1 MKSLVEKREYIQR
14 FYTKYSSYI
23 DKIVRFV
30 AAFFIFTFIN
40 ANIGFL
46 KVAANPFV
54 AIVLSAICAFLS
66 ANITVIITALY
77 TLVQLYT
84 LAPGIAVVVA
94 VIFLMMFIFCFRF
107 EPKRAILLLIIP
119 IAFVLKIP
127 MLVPIACGLLY
138 TPAWLVAMGF
148 GVMFYYVISY
158 VEAYTAIVEHA
169 AELGTMGQLTT
180 YAQQFLSNKEMW
192 FMILSFVVC
201 MLVVYNIRK
210 TSGDNAWKIAVIT
223 GSIVNMIVLLFI
235 SIDANVNLSPVFVI
249 IGTVLSALLAFL
261 IEFFAFPV
269 DYSRTEYLQFEDDE
283 YYYYVK
289 AIPKLTV
296 AAPKKTVKKI
306 NERQETR
313 SININAVQKEMDQ
326 EFVVEEQFPDDFDL
340 QKLLEEELNK

>member
-1 MKSLVEKREYIQR
+1 MNGLVEKRENIQR

-30 AAFFIFTFIN
+30 AAFCVFMFIH

-46 KVAANPFV
+46 KVTANPFV
-54 AIVLSAICAFLS
+54 AIVLSVICAFLS
-66 ANITVIITALY
+66 MNITVVMVCIY
-77 TLVQLYT
+77 TLVQLYA

-94 VIFLMMFIFCFRF
+94 VVFLVMFIFCFRF
-107 EPKRAILLLIIP
+107 EPKKSILLLLMP
-119 IAFVLKIP
+119 IAFMLKIP

-138 TPAWLVAMGF
+138 TPTCLLAMGF
-148 GVMFYYVISY
+148 GVIFYYIISY
-158 VEAYTAIVEHA
+158 VESYTAILENA
-169 AELGTMGQLTT
+169 TELGIMGQLTT
-180 YAQQFLSNKEMW
+180 YAGQLLGNKEMW
-192 FMILSFVVC
+192 FMLLSFAVC
-201 MLVVYNIRK
+201 LLVVYNIRK

-235 SIDANVNLSPVFVI
+235 SIDINVNLSPILVI
-249 IGTVLSALLAFL
+249 IGTVISALLAFL

-289 AIPKLTV
+289 AVPKLTV

-313 SININAVQKEMDQ
+313 SLKPEVVKETTGSFSFD
-326 EFVVEEQFPDDFDL
+326 ESFPDEFDL
-340 QKLLEEELNK
+340 QKILEEELNK